1 MINSDS
7 SKNVSVVTLGCAKN
21 LVDSEYL
28 VTGLKHIGYSMTN
41 DVDKSSIVIINT
53 CGFLDIAREES
64 IDKILEIEEKKQK
77 GLISKVIVMGCLAER
92 YGDELQKEIP
102 GVDKFFGSEEHEA
115 VIRYIS
121 GKNFNLDDPDIIR
134 ASLTPSHYSYLKIAE
149 GCDNACSFCS
159 IPLMRGLQK
168 SQPLRWNV
176 EEAKR
181 LASRGVKELLV
192 IAQDST
198 SYGWD
203 ATPKT
208 SLHELFSELDKIDKI
223 EWLRL
228 HYAHPSNL
236 HREMIKSFGRLEK
249 LIPYIDMPIQHG
261 ADKML
266 KIMKRGLRSDGIK
279 RKIEALRKANENIA
293 IRTSII
299 VGHPGE
305 TDKEFQELLD
315 FISDIE
321 FDRLGVFQYS
331 HEENTFAADT
341 MKDEVPKDVKQERF
355 DQMMAFQQTIN
366 FKKNKMLVGTN
377 QKVLIDISK
386 DGFSLGRTFRDSPTI
401 DNYVKINQRLDVGKF
416 YDVDITSAQEYDL
429 IGEVKI

>member
-1 MINSDS
+1 MSKNI
-7 SKNVSVVTLGCAKN
+7 KNVSVVTLGCAKN

-28 VTGLKHIGYSMTN
+28 ITGLKHIGYQMVN
-41 DVDKSSIVIINT
+41 DVDNSSIVIINT
-53 CGFLDIAREES
+53 CGFLDVAREES
-64 IDKILEIEEKKQK
+64 IEKILEIEQKKRD
-77 GLISKVIVMGCLAER
+77 GLIDKIIVMGCLAER
-92 YGDELQKEIP
+92 YGDELQKEIS

-115 VIRYIS
+115 VIKFIS
-121 GKNFNLDDPDIIR
+121 GKSFNLDDPDIIR
-134 ASLTPSHYSYLKIAE
+134 ASLTPKHYSYLKIAE

-168 SQPLRWNV
+168 SQPLKWNLQ
-176 EEAKR
+176 EAER
-181 LASRGVKELLV
+181 LASRGVKELLI

-208 SLHELFSELDKIDKI
+208 SLHELFSELDKVEGI

-236 HREMIKSFGRLEK
+236 HRKMIEQFKNLKK

-266 KIMKRGLRSDGIK
+266 KIMRRGLKSDGIK
-279 RKIEALRKANENIA
+279 KKIDSLRNINDDIA

-305 TDKEFQELLD
+305 TDKEFNELLK
-315 FISDIE
+315 FISEVE

-331 HEENTFAADT
+331 HEEDT
-341 MKDEVPKDVKQERF
+341 LAGNMMQDDVPKKVKRERF
-355 DQMMAFQQTIN
+355 EETMALQQKIN
-366 FKKNKMLVGTN
+366 LKKNQSLLGTK
-377 QKVLIDISK
+377 QKILIDVAK
-386 DGFSLGRTFRDSPTI
+386 DGFSLGRTYRDSPTV
-401 DNYVKINQRLDVGKF
+401 DNYVKINTELETGKF
-416 YDVDITSAQEYDL
+416 YNVKIEKALEYDL
-429 IGEVKI
+429 VGKVINEI

>member
-1 MINSDS
+1 M
-7 SKNVSVVTLGCAKN
+7 SKQASLITLGCAKN

-28 VTGLKHIGYSMTN
+28 ITGLKHVGYKINPNTSGS
-41 DVDKSSIVIINT
+41 DVVIINT

-64 IDKILEIEEKKQK
+64 IDKIVEIDELKQQGVIEK
-77 GLISKVIVMGCLAER
+77 IIVMGCLSER
-92 YGDELQKEIP
+92 YGDELQKELP
-102 GVDKFFGSEEHEA
+102 NVDKFFGSEEHEA
-115 VIRYIS
+115 VIKYLS
-121 GKNFNLDDPDIIR
+121 GKSFNLDDPDIIR
-134 ASLTPSHYSYLKIAE
+134 ASLTPKHYSYLKIAE

-203 ATPKT
+203 ASPKT
-208 SLHELFSELDKIDKI
+208 SLHELFSELDKIDGL

-236 HREMIKSFGRLEK
+236 HREMIKRFSDLDK

-261 ADKML
+261 SDKMI
-266 KIMKRGLRSDGIK
+266 KIMKRGLKADGIK
-279 RKIEALRKANENIA
+279 KKIESLRKANDNIA

-331 HEENTFAADT
+331 HEENTLAGDV
-341 MKDEVPKDVKQERF
+341 MKDEVPKEIKQERF
-355 DQMMAFQQTIN
+355 DQIMALQQVIN
-366 FKKNKMLVGTN
+366 FKKNKKLVGST
-377 QKVLIDISK
+377 QKVLIDVSK
-386 DGFSLGRTFRDSPTI
+386 DNFSLGRTFRDSPTI
-401 DNYVKINQRLDVGKF
+401 DNYVKIEKKLDIGKF
-416 YDVDITSAQEYDL
+416 YDIDITSAQEYDL
-429 IGEVKI
+429 IGKVAK

>member
-1 MINSDS
+1 MSKNI
-7 SKNVSVVTLGCAKN
+7 KNVSVVTLGCAKN

-28 VTGLKHIGYSMTN
+28 ITGLKHIGYQMVN
-41 DVDKSSIVIINT
+41 DVDNSSIVIVNT
-53 CGFLDIAREES
+53 CGFLDVAREES
-64 IDKILEIEEKKQK
+64 IEKILEIEQKKRD
-77 GLISKVIVMGCLAER
+77 GLIDKIIVMGCLAER
-92 YGDELQKEIP
+92 YGDELQKEIS

-115 VIRYIS
+115 IIKFIS
-121 GKNFNLDDPDIIR
+121 GKSFNLDDPDIIR
-134 ASLTPSHYSYLKIAE
+134 ASLTPKHYSYLKIAE

-168 SQPLRWNV
+168 SQPLKWNV
-176 EEAKR
+176 QEAER

-208 SLHELFSELDKIDKI
+208 SLHELFSELDKVQGI

-236 HREMIKSFGRLEK
+236 HRKMIEQFKNLKK

-266 KIMKRGLRSDGIK
+266 KIMRRGLKSDGIK
-279 RKIEALRKANENIA
+279 RKIDSLRNINDDIA

-305 TDKEFQELLD
+305 TDKEFNELLK
-315 FISDIE
+315 FISEVE

-331 HEENTFAADT
+331 HEEDT
-341 MKDEVPKDVKQERF
+341 LAGNMMQDDVPKKVKRERF
-355 DQMMAFQQTIN
+355 EETMALQQKIN
-366 FKKNKMLVGTN
+366 LKKNQSLLGTK
-377 QKVLIDISK
+377 QKILIDVAK
-386 DGFSLGRTFRDSPTI
+386 DGFSLGRTYRDSPTV
-401 DNYVKINQRLDVGKF
+401 DNYVKINTELETGKF
-416 YDVDITSAQEYDL
+416 YDVKIEKALEYDL
-429 IGEVKI
+429 VGKVMNEI

>member
-1 MINSDS
+1 MSKNI
-7 SKNVSVVTLGCAKN
+7 KNVSVVTLGCAKN

-28 VTGLKHIGYSMTN
+28 ITGLKHIGYQMVN
-41 DVDKSSIVIINT
+41 DVDSSSIVIINT
-53 CGFLDIAREES
+53 CGFLDVAREES
-64 IDKILEIEEKKQK
+64 IEKILEIEQKKRD
-77 GLISKVIVMGCLAER
+77 GLIDKIIVMGCLAER
-92 YGDELQKEIP
+92 YGDELQKEIS

-115 VIRYIS
+115 VIKFIS
-121 GKNFNLDDPDIIR
+121 GKSFNLDDPDIIR
-134 ASLTPSHYSYLKIAE
+134 ASLTPKHYSYLKIAE

-168 SQPLRWNV
+168 SQPLKWNV
-176 EEAKR
+176 QEAER
-181 LASRGVKELLV
+181 LASRGVKELLI

-208 SLHELFSELDKIDKI
+208 SLHELFSELDKVEGI

-236 HREMIKSFGRLEK
+236 HRKMIEQFKNLKK

-266 KIMKRGLRSDGIK
+266 KIMRRGLKSDGIK
-279 RKIEALRKANENIA
+279 KKIDSLRNINDDIA

-305 TDKEFQELLD
+305 TDKEFNELLK
-315 FISDIE
+315 FISEVE

-331 HEENTFAADT
+331 HEEDT
-341 MKDEVPKDVKQERF
+341 LAGNMMQDDVPKKVKRERF
-355 DQMMAFQQTIN
+355 EETMALQQKIN
-366 FKKNKMLVGTN
+366 LKKNQSLLGTK
-377 QKVLIDISK
+377 QKILIDVAK
-386 DGFSLGRTFRDSPTI
+386 DGFSLGRTYRDSPTV
-401 DNYVKINQRLDVGKF
+401 DNYVKINTELETGKF
-416 YDVDITSAQEYDL
+416 YNVKIEKALEYDL
-429 IGEVKI
+429 VGKVVNEI

>member
-1 MINSDS
+1 MSKNI
-7 SKNVSVVTLGCAKN
+7 KNVSVVTLGCAKN

-28 VTGLKHIGYSMTN
+28 ITGLKHIGYQMVN
-41 DVDKSSIVIINT
+41 DVDNSSIVIINT
-53 CGFLDIAREES
+53 CGFLDVAREES
-64 IDKILEIEEKKQK
+64 IEKILEIEQKKRD
-77 GLISKVIVMGCLAER
+77 GLIDKIIVMGCLAER
-92 YGDELQKEIP
+92 YGDELQKEIS

-115 VIRYIS
+115 VIKFIS
-121 GKNFNLDDPDIIR
+121 GKSFNLDDPDIIR
-134 ASLTPSHYSYLKIAE
+134 ASLTPKHYSYLKIAE

-168 SQPLRWNV
+168 SQPLKWNV
-176 EEAKR
+176 QEAER
-181 LASRGVKELLV
+181 LASRGVKELLI

-208 SLHELFSELDKIDKI
+208 SLHELFSELDKVEGI

-236 HREMIKSFGRLEK
+236 HRKMIEQFKNLKK

-266 KIMKRGLRSDGIK
+266 KIMRRGLKSDGIK
-279 RKIEALRKANENIA
+279 RKIDSLRNINDDIA

-305 TDKEFQELLD
+305 TDKEFNELLK
-315 FISDIE
+315 FISEVE

-331 HEENTFAADT
+331 HEEDT
-341 MKDEVPKDVKQERF
+341 LAGNMMQDDVPKKVKRERF
-355 DQMMAFQQTIN
+355 EETMALQQKIN
-366 FKKNKMLVGTN
+366 LKKNQSLLGTK
-377 QKVLIDISK
+377 QKILIDIAK
-386 DGFSLGRTFRDSPTI
+386 DGFSLGRTYRDSPTV
-401 DNYVKINQRLDVGKF
+401 DNYVKINTELETGKF
-416 YDVDITSAQEYDL
+416 YDVKIEKALEYDL
-429 IGEVKI
+429 VGKVMNEI

>member
-1 MINSDS
+1 MINSDIN
-7 SKNVSVVTLGCAKN
+7 KNVSVVTLGCAKN

-41 DVDKSSIVIINT
+41 NIDESSVVIINT
-53 CGFLDIAREES
+53 CGFLDVAREES
-64 IDKILEIEEKKQK
+64 IEKILEIEEKKQK
-77 GLISKVIVMGCLAER
+77 SLIDKVIVMGCLAER
-92 YGDELQKEIP
+92 YGDELQKEMP
-102 GVDKFFGSEEHEA
+102 GVDKFFGSEDHEA
-115 VIRYIS
+115 VIRYIT
-121 GKNFNLDDPDIIR
+121 GKEFNLDDPDIVR

-203 ATPKT
+203 TLPKT
-208 SLHELFSELDKIDKI
+208 SLHELFSELNKIDGI

-236 HREMIKSFGRLEK
+236 HREMIRCFSSLNK

-261 ADKML
+261 SDKML
-266 KIMKRGLRSDGIK
+266 KIMRRGLKSDGIK
-279 RKIEALRKANENIA
+279 KKIEALRKTNDNLA

-305 TDKEFQELLD
+305 TDKEFQELLY

-331 HEENTFAADT
+331 HEESTLAGDT
-341 MKDEVPKDVKQERF
+341 MEDYVPKEVKQERF
-355 DQMMAFQQTIN
+355 DQTMALQQTIN
-366 FKKNKMLVGTN
+366 FKKNKKLIGTT
-377 QKVLIDISK
+377 QKVLIDVSK
-386 DGFSLGRTFRDSPTI
+386 DSFSLGRTFRDSPTI
-401 DNYVKINQRLDVGKF
+401 DNYVKIDQKLDVGKF
-416 YDVDITSAQEYDL
+416 YDVDIVSAQEYDL
-429 IGEVKI
+429 IGKVSN

>member
-1 MINSDS
+1 M
-7 SKNVSVVTLGCAKN
+7 SKQASLITLGCAKN

-28 VTGLKHIGYSMTN
+28 ITGLKHVGYKINPNTSGS
-41 DVDKSSIVIINT
+41 DVVIINT

-64 IDKILEIEEKKQK
+64 IDKIVEIDELKQQGVIEK
-77 GLISKVIVMGCLAER
+77 IIVMGCLSER
-92 YGDELQKEIP
+92 YGDELQKELP
-102 GVDKFFGSEEHEA
+102 NVDKFFGSEEHEA
-115 VIRYIS
+115 VIKYLS
-121 GKNFNLDDPDIIR
+121 GKSFNLDDPDIIR
-134 ASLTPSHYSYLKIAE
+134 ASLTPKHYSYLKIAE

-203 ATPKT
+203 ASPKT
-208 SLHELFSELDKIDKI
+208 SLHELFSELDKIDGL

-236 HREMIKSFGRLEK
+236 HREMIKRFSDLDK

-261 ADKML
+261 SDKMI
-266 KIMKRGLRSDGIK
+266 KIMKRGLKSDGIK
-279 RKIEALRKANENIA
+279 KKIESLRKANDNIA

-331 HEENTFAADT
+331 HEENTLAGDV
-341 MKDEVPKDVKQERF
+341 MKDEVPKEIKQERF
-355 DQMMAFQQTIN
+355 DQIMALQQVIN
-366 FKKNKMLVGTN
+366 FKKNKKLVGST
-377 QKVLIDISK
+377 QKVLIDVSK
-386 DGFSLGRTFRDSPTI
+386 DNFSLGRTFRDSPTI
-401 DNYVKINQRLDVGKF
+401 DNYVKIEKKLDIGKF
-416 YDVDITSAQEYDL
+416 YDIDITSAQEYDL
-429 IGEVKI
+429 IGKVAK

>member
-1 MINSDS
+1 MSKNI
-7 SKNVSVVTLGCAKN
+7 KNVSVVTLGCAKN

-28 VTGLKHIGYSMTN
+28 ITGLKHIGYQMVN
-41 DVDKSSIVIINT
+41 DVDNSSIVIINT
-53 CGFLDIAREES
+53 CGFLDVAREES
-64 IDKILEIEEKKQK
+64 IEKILEIEQKKRD
-77 GLISKVIVMGCLAER
+77 GLIDKIIVMGCLAER
-92 YGDELQKEIP
+92 YGDELQKEIS

-115 VIRYIS
+115 VIKFIS
-121 GKNFNLDDPDIIR
+121 GKSFNLDDPDIIR
-134 ASLTPSHYSYLKIAE
+134 ASLTPKHYSYLKIAE

-168 SQPLRWNV
+168 SQPLKWNV
-176 EEAKR
+176 QEAER

-208 SLHELFSELDKIDKI
+208 SLHELFSELDKVEGI

-236 HREMIKSFGRLEK
+236 HRKMIEQFKNLKK

-266 KIMKRGLRSDGIK
+266 KIMRRGLKSDGIK
-279 RKIEALRKANENIA
+279 KKIDSLRNINDDIA

-305 TDKEFQELLD
+305 TDKEFNELLK
-315 FISDIE
+315 FISEVE

-331 HEENTFAADT
+331 HEEDT
-341 MKDEVPKDVKQERF
+341 LAGNMMQDDVPKKVKRERF
-355 DQMMAFQQTIN
+355 EETMALQQKIN
-366 FKKNKMLVGTN
+366 LKKNQSLLGTK
-377 QKVLIDISK
+377 QKILIDVAK
-386 DGFSLGRTFRDSPTI
+386 DGFSLGRTYRDSPTV
-401 DNYVKINQRLDVGKF
+401 DNYVKINTELETGKF
-416 YDVDITSAQEYDL
+416 YDVKIEKALEYDL
-429 IGEVKI
+429 VGKVMNEI

>member
-1 MINSDS
+1 MSKNI
-7 SKNVSVVTLGCAKN
+7 KNVSVVTLGCAKN

-28 VTGLKHIGYSMTN
+28 ITGLKHIGYQMVN
-41 DVDKSSIVIINT
+41 DLDNSSIVIINT
-53 CGFLDIAREES
+53 CGFLDVAREES
-64 IDKILEIEEKKQK
+64 IEKILEIEQKKRD
-77 GLISKVIVMGCLAER
+77 GLIDKIIVMGCLAER
-92 YGDELQKEIP
+92 YGDELQKEIS

-115 VIRYIS
+115 VIKFIS
-121 GKNFNLDDPDIIR
+121 GKSFNLDDPDIIR
-134 ASLTPSHYSYLKIAE
+134 ASLTPKHYSYLKIAE

-168 SQPLRWNV
+168 SQPLKWNV
-176 EEAKR
+176 QEAER

-208 SLHELFSELDKIDKI
+208 SLHELFSELDKVEGI

-236 HREMIKSFGRLEK
+236 HRKMIEQFKNLKK

-266 KIMKRGLRSDGIK
+266 KIMRRGLKSDGIK
-279 RKIEALRKANENIA
+279 KKIDSLRNINDDIA

-305 TDKEFQELLD
+305 TDKEFNELLK
-315 FISDIE
+315 FISEVE

-331 HEENTFAADT
+331 HEEDT
-341 MKDEVPKDVKQERF
+341 LAGNMMQDDVPKKVKRERF
-355 DQMMAFQQTIN
+355 EETMALQQKIN
-366 FKKNKMLVGTN
+366 LKKNQSLLGTK
-377 QKVLIDISK
+377 QKILIDIAK
-386 DGFSLGRTFRDSPTI
+386 DGFSLGRTYRDSPTV
-401 DNYVKINQRLDVGKF
+401 DNYVKINTELEIGNF
-416 YDVDITSAQEYDL
+416 YNVKIEKALEYDL
-429 IGEVKI
+429 VGKVVNEI

>member
-1 MINSDS
+1 MSKNI
-7 SKNVSVVTLGCAKN
+7 KNVSVVTLGCAKN

-28 VTGLKHIGYSMTN
+28 ITGLKHIGYQMVN
-41 DVDKSSIVIINT
+41 DVDNSSIVIINT
-53 CGFLDIAREES
+53 CGFLDVAREES
-64 IDKILEIEEKKQK
+64 IEKILEIEQKKRD
-77 GLISKVIVMGCLAER
+77 GLIDKIIVMGCLAER
-92 YGDELQKEIP
+92 YGDELQKEIS

-115 VIRYIS
+115 VIKFIS
-121 GKNFNLDDPDIIR
+121 GKSFNLDDPDIIR
-134 ASLTPSHYSYLKIAE
+134 ASLTPKHYSYLKIAE

-168 SQPLRWNV
+168 SQPLKWNV
-176 EEAKR
+176 QEAER
-181 LASRGVKELLV
+181 LASRGVKELLI

-208 SLHELFSELDKIDKI
+208 SLHELFSELDKVEGI
-223 EWLRL
+223 EWFRL

-236 HREMIKSFGRLEK
+236 HRKMIEQFKNLKK

-266 KIMKRGLRSDGIK
+266 KIMRRGLKSDGIK
-279 RKIEALRKANENIA
+279 KKIDSLRNINDDIA

-305 TDKEFQELLD
+305 TDKEFNELLK
-315 FISDIE
+315 FISEVE

-331 HEENTFAADT
+331 HEEDT
-341 MKDEVPKDVKQERF
+341 LAGNMMQDDVPKKVKRERF
-355 DQMMAFQQTIN
+355 EETMALQQKIN
-366 FKKNKMLVGTN
+366 LKKNQSLLGTK
-377 QKVLIDISK
+377 QKILIDVAK
-386 DGFSLGRTFRDSPTI
+386 DGFSLGRTYRDSPTV
-401 DNYVKINQRLDVGKF
+401 DNYVKINTELETGKF
-416 YDVDITSAQEYDL
+416 YNVKIEKALEYDL
-429 IGEVKI
+429 VGKVINEI

>member
-1 MINSDS
+1 MINSDIN
-7 SKNVSVVTLGCAKN
+7 KNVSVVTLGCAKN

-41 DVDKSSIVIINT
+41 NIDESSVVIINT
-53 CGFLDIAREES
+53 CGFLDVAREES
-64 IDKILEIEEKKQK
+64 IEKILEIEEKKQK
-77 GLISKVIVMGCLAER
+77 SLIDKVIVMGCLAER
-92 YGDELQKEIP
+92 YGDELQKEMP
-102 GVDKFFGSEEHEA
+102 GVDKFFGSEDHEA
-115 VIRYIS
+115 VIRYIT
-121 GKNFNLDDPDIIR
+121 GKEFNLDDPDIVR

-203 ATPKT
+203 TLPKT
-208 SLHELFSELDKIDKI
+208 SLHELFSELDKIDGI

-236 HREMIKSFGRLEK
+236 HREMIRCFSSLNK

-261 ADKML
+261 SDKML
-266 KIMKRGLRSDGIK
+266 KIMRRGLKSDGIK
-279 RKIEALRKANENIA
+279 KKIEALRKTNDNLA

-305 TDKEFQELLD
+305 TDKEFQELLY

-331 HEENTFAADT
+331 HEESTLAGDT
-341 MKDEVPKDVKQERF
+341 MEDYVPKEVKQERF
-355 DQMMAFQQTIN
+355 DQTMALQQTIN
-366 FKKNKMLVGTN
+366 FKKNKKLIGTT
-377 QKVLIDISK
+377 QKVLIDVSK
-386 DGFSLGRTFRDSPTI
+386 DSFSLGRTFRDSPTI
-401 DNYVKINQRLDVGKF
+401 DNYVKIDQKLDDGKF
-416 YDVDITSAQEYDL
+416 YDVDIVSAQEYDL
-429 IGEVKI
+429 IGKVSN

>member
-1 MINSDS
+1 MNSNQN
-7 SKNVSVVTLGCAKN
+7 KKVFVVTLGCAKN

-28 VTGLKHIGYSMTN
+28 VTGLKHVGYSMTDN
-41 DVDKSSIVIINT
+41 IQQASIVIINT
-53 CGFLDIAREES
+53 CGFLDVAREES
-64 IDKILEIEEKKQK
+64 INKIIEIENKKK
-77 GLISKVIVMGCLAER
+77 EGLIDKVIVMGCLSER
-92 YGDELQKEIP
+92 YGDELSKEIS

-115 VIRYIS
+115 VIKYIS
-121 GKNFNLDDPDIIR
+121 GKLFSLDDPDIIR

-168 SQPLRWNV
+168 SQPLRWNI

-208 SLHELFSELDKIDKI
+208 SLHELFLELDKIDGL

-236 HREMIKSFGRLEK
+236 HREMIKQFSRLDK

-261 ADKML
+261 SDRML
-266 KIMKRGLRSDGIK
+266 KIMRRGLKSSGIK
-279 RKIEALRKANENIA
+279 KKIEALRKANENLA

-315 FISDIE
+315 FISDVQ

-331 HEENTFAADT
+331 HEENTLAGDT
-341 MKDEVPKDVKQERF
+341 MGDEVPKEIKQERF
-355 DQMMAFQQTIN
+355 DQTMALQQAIN
-366 FKKNKMLVGTN
+366 FKKNKTLIGTT
-377 QKVLIDISK
+377 QKVLIDVSK
-386 DGFSLGRTFRDSPTI
+386 NSFSLGRTFRDSPTI
-401 DNYVKINQRLDVGKF
+401 DNYVKIDQKLDVGKF
-416 YDVDITSAQEYDL
+416 YDIDIASAQEYDL
-429 IGEVKI
+429 IGKVSN

>member
-1 MINSDS
+1 MSN
-7 SKNVSVVTLGCAKN
+7 KVSLITLGCAKN

-28 VTGLKHIGYSMTN
+28 ITGLKHVGYKINPNVSDS
-41 DVDKSSIVIINT
+41 DVAIINT

-64 IDKILEIEEKKQK
+64 IDKIVEIDQLKQQ
-77 GLISKVIVMGCLAER
+77 GVIDKVIVMGCLSER
-92 YGDELQKEIP
+92 YGEELQKELP
-102 GVDKFFGSEEHEA
+102 NVDKFFGSEEHEA
-115 VIRYIS
+115 VIKYLS
-121 GKNFNLDDPDIIR
+121 GKSFNLDDPDIIR
-134 ASLTPSHYSYLKIAE
+134 ASLTPKHYSYLKIAE

-203 ATPKT
+203 ANPKT
-208 SLHELFSELDKIDKI
+208 SLHELFLELDKINGL

-236 HREMIKSFGRLEK
+236 HREMIKCFRDLDK

-261 ADKML
+261 SDKMI
-266 KIMKRGLRSDGIK
+266 KIMKRGLKSDGIK
-279 RKIEALRKANENIA
+279 KKIEALRNANDNIA

-315 FISDIE
+315 FVSDIE

-331 HEENTFAADT
+331 HEENTLAGDI
-341 MKDEVPKDVKQERF
+341 MKDEVPKEVKQERF
-355 DQMMAFQQTIN
+355 DQIMALQQAIN
-366 FKKNKMLVGTN
+366 FKKNKALVGTTQN
-377 QKVLIDISK
+377 VLIDLSK
-386 DGFSLGRTFRDSPTI
+386 DNFSLGRTFRDSPTI
-401 DNYVKINQRLDVGKF
+401 DNYVKIEKKLDIGKF
-416 YDVDITSAQEYDL
+416 YNIDITSAQEYDL
-429 IGEVKI
+429 IGEVTK

>member
-1 MINSDS
+1 M
-7 SKNVSVVTLGCAKN
+7 SKQASLITLGCAKN

-28 VTGLKHIGYSMTN
+28 ITGLKHVGYKINSNTSDS
-41 DVDKSSIVIINT
+41 DVVIINT

-64 IDKILEIEEKKQK
+64 IDKIVEIDELKQQ
-77 GLISKVIVMGCLAER
+77 GVIDKVIVMGCLSER
-92 YGDELQKEIP
+92 YGDELQKELP
-102 GVDKFFGSEEHEA
+102 NVDKFFGSEEHEA
-115 VIRYIS
+115 VIKYLS
-121 GKNFNLDDPDIIR
+121 GKSFNLDDPDIIR
-134 ASLTPSHYSYLKIAE
+134 ASLTPKHYSYLKIAE

-203 ATPKT
+203 ANPKT
-208 SLHELFSELDKIDKI
+208 SLHELFLELDKIDGL

-236 HREMIKSFGRLEK
+236 HREMIKCFKSLDK

-261 ADKML
+261 SDKMI
-266 KIMKRGLRSDGIK
+266 KIMKRGLKSDGIK
-279 RKIEALRKANENIA
+279 KKIDSLRKANDNIA

-331 HEENTFAADT
+331 HEENTLAGDM
-341 MKDEVPKDVKQERF
+341 MKDEVPKKVKQERF
-355 DQMMAFQQTIN
+355 DQIMALQQTIN
-366 FKKNKMLVGTN
+366 FKKNKALVGTTQN
-377 QKVLIDISK
+377 VLIDVSK
-386 DGFSLGRTFRDSPTI
+386 DNFSLGRTFRDSPTI
-401 DNYVKINQRLDVGKF
+401 DNYVKIEKKLDIGKF
-416 YDVDITSAQEYDL
+416 YDIDITSAQEYDL
-429 IGEVKI
+429 IGKVAK

>member
-1 MINSDS
+1 M
-7 SKNVSVVTLGCAKN
+7 SKQASLITLGCAKN

-28 VTGLKHIGYSMTN
+28 ITGLKHVGYKINPNTSGS
-41 DVDKSSIVIINT
+41 DVVIINT

-64 IDKILEIEEKKQK
+64 IDKIVEIDELKQQ
-77 GLISKVIVMGCLAER
+77 GVIDKVIVMGCLSER
-92 YGDELQKEIP
+92 YGDELQKELP
-102 GVDKFFGSEEHEA
+102 NVDKFFGSEEHEA
-115 VIRYIS
+115 VIKYLS
-121 GKNFNLDDPDIIR
+121 GKSFNLDDPDIIR
-134 ASLTPSHYSYLKIAE
+134 ASLTPKHYSYLKIAE

-168 SQPLRWNV
+168 SQPLRWNI

-203 ATPKT
+203 ASPKT
-208 SLHELFSELDKIDKI
+208 SLHELFSELDKIDGL

-236 HREMIKSFGRLEK
+236 HREMIKHFGSLDK

-261 ADKML
+261 ADKMI
-266 KIMKRGLRSDGIK
+266 KIMKRGLKSDGIK
-279 RKIEALRKANENIA
+279 KKIDALRKVNDNIA

-331 HEENTFAADT
+331 HEENTLAGDM
-341 MKDEVPKDVKQERF
+341 MKDELPKEIKQERF
-355 DQMMAFQQTIN
+355 DQIMALQQTIN
-366 FKKNKMLVGTN
+366 FKKNKALVGTTQN
-377 QKVLIDISK
+377 VLIDVSK
-386 DGFSLGRTFRDSPTI
+386 DNFSLGRTFRDSPTI
-401 DNYVKINQRLDVGKF
+401 DNYVKIEKKLDIGKF
-416 YDVDITSAQEYDL
+416 YDIDITSAQEYDL
-429 IGEVKI
+429 IGKVAK

>member
-1 MINSDS
+1 MNNNN
-7 SKNVSVVTLGCAKN
+7 KVSVLTLGCAKN

-28 VTGLKHIGYSMTN
+28 ITGLKHIGYQMVD
-41 DVDKSSIVIINT
+41 DVSKSSVVIINT
-53 CGFLDIAREES
+53 CGFLDVAREES
-64 IDKILEIEEKKQK
+64 IEKILEIEQKKQD
-77 GLISKVIVMGCLAER
+77 GLIDKIIVMGCLAER
-92 YGDELQKEIP
+92 YGDELQKEIS

-115 VIRYIS
+115 VIRFIS
-121 GKNFNLDDPDIIR
+121 GKSFNLDDPDIIR
-134 ASLTPSHYSYLKIAE
+134 ASLTPKHYSYLKIAE

-168 SQPLRWNV
+168 SQPLKWNV
-176 EEAKR
+176 QEAQR

-203 ATPKT
+203 ASPKT
-208 SLHELFSELDKIDKI
+208 SLHELFTELDKIDGI

-236 HREMIKSFGRLEK
+236 HRKMIDQFKHLQK

-266 KIMKRGLRSDGIK
+266 KIMRRGLKSDGIK
-279 RKIEALRKANENIA
+279 KKIDSLRNSNNDIA

-305 TDKEFQELLD
+305 TDKEFNELLK
-315 FISDIE
+315 FISEVE

-331 HEENTFAADT
+331 HEEDT
-341 MKDEVPKDVKQERF
+341 LAGNVMKDEVPKKVKKERF
-355 DQMMAFQQTIN
+355 EQTMELQQKIN
-366 FKKNKMLVGTN
+366 LRKNKSLVGTE
-377 QKVLIDISK
+377 QKILVDMSK
-386 DGFSLGRTFRDSPTI
+386 DNFSLGRTYRDSPTV
-401 DNYVKINQRLDVGKF
+401 DNYVKINANLETGKF
-416 YDVDITSAQEYDL
+416 YNVKIEKALEYDL
-429 IGEVKI
+429 VGQVVK

>member
-1 MINSDS
+1 M
-7 SKNVSVVTLGCAKN
+7 SKQASLITLGCAKN

-28 VTGLKHIGYSMTN
+28 ITGLKHVGYKINPNTSGS
-41 DVDKSSIVIINT
+41 DVVIINT

-64 IDKILEIEEKKQK
+64 IDKIVEIDELKQQ
-77 GLISKVIVMGCLAER
+77 GVIDKVIVMGCLSER
-92 YGDELQKEIP
+92 YGEELQKELP
-102 GVDKFFGSEEHEA
+102 NVDKFFGSEEHEA
-115 VIRYIS
+115 VIKYLS
-121 GKNFNLDDPDIIR
+121 GKSFNLDDPDIIR
-134 ASLTPSHYSYLKIAE
+134 ASLTPKHYSYLKIAE

-203 ATPKT
+203 ASPKT
-208 SLHELFSELDKIDKI
+208 SLHELFSELDKIDGL

-236 HREMIKSFGRLEK
+236 HREMIKHFGNLDK

-261 ADKML
+261 ADKMI
-266 KIMKRGLRSDGIK
+266 KIMKRGLKSDGIK
-279 RKIEALRKANENIA
+279 KKIDALRKVNDNIA

-331 HEENTFAADT
+331 HEENTLAGDI
-341 MKDEVPKDVKQERF
+341 MKDEVPKEIKQERF
-355 DQMMAFQQTIN
+355 DQIMALQQVIN
-366 FKKNKMLVGTN
+366 FKKNKKLVGST
-377 QKVLIDISK
+377 QKVLIDVSK
-386 DGFSLGRTFRDSPTI
+386 DNFSLGRTFRDSPTI
-401 DNYVKINQRLDVGKF
+401 DNYVKIEKKLDIGEF
-416 YDVDITSAQEYDL
+416 YDIDITSAQEYDL
-429 IGEVKI
+429 IGKVAK

>member
-1 MINSDS
+1 MSKNI
-7 SKNVSVVTLGCAKN
+7 KNVSVVTLGCAKN

-28 VTGLKHIGYSMTN
+28 ITGLKHIGYQMVN
-41 DVDKSSIVIINT
+41 DVDNSSIVIINT
-53 CGFLDIAREES
+53 CGFLDVAREES
-64 IDKILEIEEKKQK
+64 IEKILEIEQKKRD
-77 GLISKVIVMGCLAER
+77 GLIDKIIVMGCLAER
-92 YGDELQKEIP
+92 YGDELQKEIS

-115 VIRYIS
+115 VIKFIS
-121 GKNFNLDDPDIIR
+121 GKSFNLDDPDIIR
-134 ASLTPSHYSYLKIAE
+134 ASLTPKHYSYLKIAE

-168 SQPLRWNV
+168 SQPLKWNV
-176 EEAKR
+176 QEAER
-181 LASRGVKELLV
+181 LASRGVKELLI

-208 SLHELFSELDKIDKI
+208 SLHELFSELDKVEGI

-236 HREMIKSFGRLEK
+236 HRKMIEQFKNLKK

-266 KIMKRGLRSDGIK
+266 KIMRRGLKSDGIK
-279 RKIEALRKANENIA
+279 KKIDSLRNINDDIA

-305 TDKEFQELLD
+305 TDKEFNELLK
-315 FISDIE
+315 FISEVE

-331 HEENTFAADT
+331 HEEDT
-341 MKDEVPKDVKQERF
+341 LAGNMMQDDVPKKVKRERF
-355 DQMMAFQQTIN
+355 EETMALQQKIN
-366 FKKNKMLVGTN
+366 LKKNQSLLGTK
-377 QKVLIDISK
+377 QKILIDVAK
-386 DGFSLGRTFRDSPTI
+386 DGFSLGRTYRDSPTV
-401 DNYVKINQRLDVGKF
+401 DNYVKINTELETGKF
-416 YDVDITSAQEYDL
+416 YNVKIEKALEYDL
-429 IGEVKI
+429 VGKVVNEI

>member
-1 MINSDS
+1 MSKNI
-7 SKNVSVVTLGCAKN
+7 KNVSVVTLGCAKN

-28 VTGLKHIGYSMTN
+28 ITGLKHIGYQMVN
-41 DVDKSSIVIINT
+41 DLDNSSIVIINT
-53 CGFLDIAREES
+53 CGFLDVAREES
-64 IDKILEIEEKKQK
+64 IEKILEIEQKKLD
-77 GLISKVIVMGCLAER
+77 GLIDKIIVMGCLAER
-92 YGDELQKEIP
+92 YGDELQKEIS

-115 VIRYIS
+115 VIKFIS
-121 GKNFNLDDPDIIR
+121 GKSFNLDDPDIIR
-134 ASLTPSHYSYLKIAE
+134 ASLTPKHYSYLKIAE

-168 SQPLRWNV
+168 SQPLKWNIQ
-176 EEAKR
+176 EAQR

-208 SLHELFSELDKIDKI
+208 SLHELFSELDKVEGI

-236 HREMIKSFGRLEK
+236 HRKMIEQFKNLQK

-266 KIMKRGLRSDGIK
+266 KIMRRGLKSDGIK
-279 RKIEALRKANENIA
+279 KKIDSLRKINNGIA

-305 TDKEFQELLD
+305 TDKEFNELLK
-315 FISDIE
+315 FISEVE

-331 HEENTFAADT
+331 HEEDT
-341 MKDEVPKDVKQERF
+341 LAGNMMQDEVPKKVKRERF
-355 DQMMAFQQTIN
+355 EQTMALQQKIN
-366 FKKNKMLVGTN
+366 LKKNQSLLGTK
-377 QKVLIDISK
+377 QKILIDIAK
-386 DGFSLGRTFRDSPTI
+386 DGFSLGRTFRDSPTV
-401 DNYVKINQRLDVGKF
+401 DNYVKINTELETGKF
-416 YDVDITSAQEYDL
+416 YNVKIEKALEYDL
-429 IGEVKI
+429 VGKVINEI

>member
-1 MINSDS
+1 M
-7 SKNVSVVTLGCAKN
+7 SKQASLITLGCAKN

-28 VTGLKHIGYSMTN
+28 ITGLKHVGYKINSNTSGS
-41 DVDKSSIVIINT
+41 DVVIINT

-64 IDKILEIEEKKQK
+64 IDKIVEIDELKKQGVIEK
-77 GLISKVIVMGCLAER
+77 IIVMGCLSER
-92 YGDELQKEIP
+92 YGEQLQKELP
-102 GVDKFFGSEEHEA
+102 NVDKFFGSEEHEA
-115 VIRYIS
+115 VIKYLS
-121 GKNFNLDDPDIIR
+121 GKSFNLDDPDIIR
-134 ASLTPSHYSYLKIAE
+134 ASLTPKHYSYLKIAE

-203 ATPKT
+203 ASPKT
-208 SLHELFSELDKIDKI
+208 SLHELFSELDKIDGL

-236 HREMIKSFGRLEK
+236 HREMIKHFGNLDK

-261 ADKML
+261 ADKMI
-266 KIMKRGLRSDGIK
+266 KIMKRGLKSDGIK
-279 RKIEALRKANENIA
+279 KKIEALRKVNDNIA

-331 HEENTFAADT
+331 HEENTLAGDV
-341 MKDEVPKDVKQERF
+341 MKDEVPKEIKQERF
-355 DQMMAFQQTIN
+355 DQIMALQQMIN
-366 FKKNKMLVGTN
+366 FKKNKKSVGST
-377 QKVLIDISK
+377 QRVLIDVSK
-386 DGFSLGRTFRDSPTI
+386 DNFSLGRTFRDSPTI
-401 DNYVKINQRLDVGKF
+401 DNYVKIEKKLDIGKF

-429 IGEVKI
+429 IGKVAK

>member
-1 MINSDS
+1 MSKNI
-7 SKNVSVVTLGCAKN
+7 KNVSVVTLGCAKN

-28 VTGLKHIGYSMTN
+28 ITGLKHIGYQMVN
-41 DVDKSSIVIINT
+41 DVDNSSIVIINT
-53 CGFLDIAREES
+53 CGFLDVAREES
-64 IDKILEIEEKKQK
+64 IEKILEIEQKKRD
-77 GLISKVIVMGCLAER
+77 GLIDKIIVMGCLAER
-92 YGDELQKEIP
+92 YGDELQKEIS

-115 VIRYIS
+115 VIRFIS
-121 GKNFNLDDPDIIR
+121 GKSFNLDDPDIIR
-134 ASLTPSHYSYLKIAE
+134 ASLTPKHYSYLKIAE

-168 SQPLRWNV
+168 SQPLKWNV
-176 EEAKR
+176 QEAER
-181 LASRGVKELLV
+181 LASRGVKELLI

-208 SLHELFSELDKIDKI
+208 SLHELFSELDKVEGI

-236 HREMIKSFGRLEK
+236 HRKMIEQFKNLKK

-266 KIMKRGLRSDGIK
+266 KIMRRGLKSDGIK
-279 RKIEALRKANENIA
+279 KKIDSLRNINDDIA

-305 TDKEFQELLD
+305 TDKEFNELLK
-315 FISDIE
+315 FISEVE

-331 HEENTFAADT
+331 HEEDT
-341 MKDEVPKDVKQERF
+341 LAGNMMQDDVPKKVKRERF
-355 DQMMAFQQTIN
+355 EETMALQQKIN
-366 FKKNKMLVGTN
+366 LKKNQSLLGTK
-377 QKVLIDISK
+377 QKILIDVAK
-386 DGFSLGRTFRDSPTI
+386 DGFSLGRTYRDSPTV
-401 DNYVKINQRLDVGKF
+401 DNYVKINTELETGKF
-416 YDVDITSAQEYDL
+416 YNVKIEKALEYDL
-429 IGEVKI
+429 VGKVINEI

>member
-1 MINSDS
+1 M
-7 SKNVSVVTLGCAKN
+7 SKQVSLITLGCAKN

-28 VTGLKHIGYSMTN
+28 ITGLKHVGYTVNPDISDS
-41 DVDKSSIVIINT
+41 DVIIINT

-64 IDKILEIEEKKQK
+64 VNKIVEIEQMKQD
-77 GLISKVIVMGCLAER
+77 GAIDQVIVMGCLSDR
-92 YGDELQKEIP
+92 YGDQLQKELPNI
-102 GVDKFFGSEEHEA
+102 DKFFGSEEHEA
-115 VIRYIS
+115 VIKYLS
-121 GKNFNLDDPDIIR
+121 GKSFSLDDPDIIR
-134 ASLTPSHYSYLKIAE
+134 ASLTPKHYSYLKISE

-159 IPLMRGLQK
+159 IPIMRGLQK

-203 ATPKT
+203 ANPKT
-208 SLHELFSELDKIDKI
+208 SLHELFFELDKIDGL

-236 HREMIKSFGRLEK
+236 HREMIKHFSDLDK
-249 LIPYIDMPIQHG
+249 LIPYIDMPVQHG

-266 KIMKRGLRSDGIK
+266 KIMRRGLKSNGIK
-279 RKIEALRKANENIA
+279 KKIEALRKANDNIA

-315 FISDIE
+315 FISDIQ

-331 HEENTFAADT
+331 HEESTLAGDS
-341 MKDEVPKDVKQERF
+341 MKDHVPKEVKQERF
-355 DQMMAFQQTIN
+355 DQIMAFQQTIN
-366 FKKNKMLVGTN
+366 FKKNKKLIGST
-377 QKVLIDISK
+377 QKVLIDVSK
-386 DGFSLGRTFRDSPTI
+386 DNFSLGRTFRDSPTI
-401 DNYVKINQRLDVGKF
+401 DNYVKIEEKLDIGKF
-416 YDVDITSAQEYDL
+416 YDIDITVAQEYDL
-429 IGEVKI
+429 IGELSK

>member
-1 MINSDS
+1 MIS
-7 SKNVSVVTLGCAKN
+7 SNVDKKVFVVTLGCAKN

-28 VTGLKHIGYSMTN
+28 VTGLKYIGYSMTSN
-41 DVDKSSIVIINT
+41 VNESSIVIINT
-53 CGFLDIAREES
+53 CGFLDVAREES
-64 IDKILEIEEKKQK
+64 IEKILEIEEKKQD
-77 GLISKVIVMGCLAER
+77 GLIDKVIVMGCLAER
-92 YGDELQKEIP
+92 YGNELQKEIP

-115 VIRYIS
+115 VIKYIS
-121 GKNFNLDDPDIIR
+121 GKDFNLDDPDIIR
-134 ASLTPSHYSYLKIAE
+134 ASLTPSHYSYLKISE

-159 IPLMRGLQK
+159 IPIMRGLQK

-176 EEAKR
+176 DEAKR

-198 SYGWD
+198 LYGWD
-203 ATPKT
+203 ANPKT
-208 SLHELFSELDKIDKI
+208 SLHELFSELDKIDGI

-236 HREMIKSFGRLEK
+236 HRDMISHFKNLEK

-261 ADKML
+261 SDKLL
-266 KIMKRGLRSDGIK
+266 KIMRRGLKSDGIK
-279 RKIEALRKANENIA
+279 KKIESLRKANDNIA

-305 TDKEFQELLD
+305 TDREFKEMLD
-315 FISDIE
+315 FISDIQ

-331 HEENTFAADT
+331 HEEGTLAVDT
-341 MKDEVPKDVKQERF
+341 MKDSIPKEVKQQRLDET
-355 DQMMAFQQTIN
+355 MAIQQKIN
-366 FKKNKMLVGTN
+366 YKKNQELVGTS

-386 DGFSLGRTFRDSPTI
+386 DNLSLGRTFRDSPTI
-401 DNYVKINQRLDVGKF
+401 DNYVKINKNLTPGEF
-416 YDVDITSAQEYDL
+416 YNVKIDKAQEYDL
-429 IGEVKI
+429 IGRLVK

>member
-1 MINSDS
+1 MSN
-7 SKNVSVVTLGCAKN
+7 KNNVFVVTLGCAKN

-28 VTGLKHIGYSMTN
+28 VTGLKHVGYSMVN
-41 DVDKSSIVIINT
+41 RIENSSIVIINT

-64 IDKILEIEEKKQK
+64 IDKIIEIENKKEK
-77 GLISKVIVMGCLAER
+77 GLIDKIIVMGCLSER
-92 YGDELQKEIP
+92 YGDELSKEIP

-115 VIRYIS
+115 VIKYIS
-121 GKNFNLDDPDIIR
+121 GKPFSLDDPDIIR

-176 EEAKR
+176 DEAKR

-203 ATPKT
+203 VSPKT
-208 SLHELFSELDKIDKI
+208 SLHELFSELDKIDQI

-236 HREMIKSFGRLEK
+236 HREMIKSFGRLNK

-266 KIMKRGLRSDGIK
+266 KIMKRGLKSDGIK
-279 RKIEALRKANENIA
+279 KKIEALRNANENIA

-305 TDKEFQELLD
+305 TDKEFQKLLN

-341 MKDEVPKDVKQERF
+341 MEDEVPKDVKQERF
-355 DQMMAFQQTIN
+355 DQIMAFQQAIN
-366 FKKNKMLVGTN
+366 FKKNKELIGTN
-377 QKVLIDISK
+377 QKVLIDVSK
-386 DGFSLGRTFRDSPTI
+386 DSFSLGRTFRDSPTI
-401 DNYVKINQRLDVGKF
+401 DNYVKINQKLNVGKF

-429 IGEVKI
+429 IGKVKG

>member
-1 MINSDS
+1 M
-7 SKNVSVVTLGCAKN
+7 SKQASLITLGCAKN

-28 VTGLKHIGYSMTN
+28 ITGLKHVGYKINPNTSGS
-41 DVDKSSIVIINT
+41 DVVIINT

-64 IDKILEIEEKKQK
+64 IDKIVEIDELKKQ
-77 GLISKVIVMGCLAER
+77 GVIEKVIVMGCLSER
-92 YGDELQKEIP
+92 FGDELQKELP
-102 GVDKFFGSEEHEA
+102 NVDKFFGSEEHEA
-115 VIRYIS
+115 VIKYLS
-121 GKNFNLDDPDIIR
+121 GKSFNLDDPDIIR
-134 ASLTPSHYSYLKIAE
+134 ASLTPKHYSYLKIAE

-203 ATPKT
+203 ASPKT
-208 SLHELFSELDKIDKI
+208 SLHELFSELDKIDGL

-236 HREMIKSFGRLEK
+236 HREMIKHFGNLDK

-261 ADKML
+261 ADKMI
-266 KIMKRGLRSDGIK
+266 KIMKRGLKSDGIK
-279 RKIEALRKANENIA
+279 KKIEALRKVNDNIA

-331 HEENTFAADT
+331 HEENTLAGDV
-341 MKDEVPKDVKQERF
+341 MKDEVPKEIKQERF
-355 DQMMAFQQTIN
+355 DQIMALQQMIN
-366 FKKNKMLVGTN
+366 FKKNKKLVGST
-377 QKVLIDISK
+377 QRVLIDVSK
-386 DGFSLGRTFRDSPTI
+386 DNFSLGRTFRDSPTI
-401 DNYVKINQRLDVGKF
+401 DNYVKIEKKLDIGKF
-416 YDVDITSAQEYDL
+416 YDIDITSAQEYDL
-429 IGEVKI
+429 IGKVAK